1 MNFLFTFE
9 VFNCNFSF
17 NFGLD
22 PDKGHI
28 INGHT
33 PIKVREGEDPI
44 RGNGRLIVID
54 GGFCHAYHK
63 TTGIAGYT
71 LIFNSHGLRLKA
83 HRPFTTIE
91 DALLSN
97 TDIHSDSYMVETF
110 RKRMMVGDS
119 DAGTQIRYSIRALT
133 DLLQAYRSG
142 EIAEN

>member
-1 MNFLFTFE
+1 MLELKNVSYT
-9 VFNCNFSF
+9 VKAGQDSY
-17 NFGLD
+17 D
-22 PDKGHI
+22 DRDHDI
-28 INGHT
+28 IRQLSLT
-33 PIKVREGEDPI
+33 VEEGK
-44 RGNGRLIVID
+44 LIVID